1 MIGIDTGFFFALS
14 EGHPLAT
21 KVFRESDIAVSVLS
35 RFELLRISLRKGIPW
50 EEIGGPLSRSATFI
64 AVTEEAADE
73 AARIS
78 FGTGMPALDAL
89 ILAGLLRAGCRTI
102 YTRDEHF
109 VRYARKG
116 VEIILLD

>member
-1 MIGIDTGFFFALS
+1 MGPLIKDGKPAVGLFRIIEAFS
-14 EGHPLAT
+14 E
-21 KVFRESDIAVSVLS
+21 
-35 RFELLRISLRKGIPW
+35 GIPW
-50 EEIGGPLSRSATFI
+50 EEIGGPLARSATFI
-64 AVTEEAADE
+64 EVTEEAADE

-89 ILAGLLRAGCRTI
+89 ILAGLLKAGCRTI

-109 VRYARKG
+109 TRYARKG